1 MDKSLQR
8 MIKFYSGVGILGV
21 LSYGLFKTYKM
32 TKDSSY
38 WDFYW
43 RNIFEWIDKMKTS
56 KNKSFLMTQILKSW
70 LFPNEEIDSS

>member
-43 RNIFEWIDKMKTS
+43 RNIFDWIDKMKTS
-56 KNKSFLMTQILKSW
+56 
-70 LFPNEEIDSS
+70 